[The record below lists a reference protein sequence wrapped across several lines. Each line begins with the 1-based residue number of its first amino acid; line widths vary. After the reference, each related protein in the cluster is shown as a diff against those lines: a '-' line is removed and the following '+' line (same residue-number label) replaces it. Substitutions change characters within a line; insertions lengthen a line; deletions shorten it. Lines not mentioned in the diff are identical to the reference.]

1 MRNKKNFIFFFI
13 IFFVLF
19 ITIPETASAKIDC
32 SVDSPGC
39 YCLEGQKNNR
49 KYTKKNL
56 SKKKCRSAKAV
67 SCTWDKPENI
77 SPQCVKKDDSQDKQ
91 KGESNNK
98 QGVTIEEVKKEAS
111 ELNKIKGASATNTT
125 KSFSVAVGNVVQ
137 ILLNVL
143 GTLALAMFIYG
154 GLLIMTSEGKSDRY
168 LKGMKILLW
177 TSLGTVVILSSYA
190 LTNFV
195 FRAF

>member
-1 MRNKKNFIFFFI
+1 MLKKYIFFI
-13 IFFVLF
+13 IIFSTLF
-19 ITIPETASAKIDC
+19 IPNNTVFSAT
-32 SVDSPGC
+32 SSG
-39 YCLEGQKNNR
+39 
-49 KYTKKNL
+49 
-56 SKKKCRSAKAV
+56 S
-67 SCTWDKPENI
+67 NI
-77 SPQCVKKDDSQDKQ
+77 SIQ
-91 KGESNNK
+91 
-98 QGVTIEEVKKEAS
+98 EVKQEAS
-111 ELNKIKGASATNTT
+111 ELNKIKGGSATSTT
-125 KSFSVAVGNVVQ
+125 ESFSIAVGSIVR